1 MKLRILDDSIRL
13 RLDRD
18 EVEHLGAGGAVEGA
32 TRFPGDSLSIPVE
45 KDLECLAPRDGES
58 RTNRFRNSKARE

>member
-32 TRFPGDSLSIPVE
+32 TRFLGGSPSILVE
-45 KDLECLAPRDGES
+45 NDFECLAPRDGES
-58 RTNRFRNSKARE
+58 RTNRVRNSKARE